1 RRHGGAPWQRRDRGR
16 RRPALQRRR
25 GRVLIRARTCR
36 GAIAVALALPGAVPA
51 VSAQPAPGAQSAPR
65 VLPPYFLLN
74 IEDQR
79 VLLRVMRPAVEPL
92 TPVFSGSLTGNR
104 EVDADGIVTLRV
116 RGTGRVG
123 IGLNVIDIGEQGV
136 SVKGAPLLEPAA
148 TLNPDGTLSPG
159 AGSPP
164 PR

>member
-1 RRHGGAPWQRRDRGR
+1 MKRAAPLRR
-16 RRPALQRRR
+16 ALAAA
-25 GRVLIRARTCR
+25 L
-36 GAIAVALALPGAVPA
+36 VALALPGAVPPA
-51 VSAQPAPGAQSAPR
+51 SAQPAPGAQSAPQA
-65 VLPPYFLLN
+65 LPPYFLLN

-92 TPVFSGSLTGNR
+92 TPVFSGGLTGNR
-104 EVDADGIVTLRV
+104 EVGADGIVTIRV

-123 IGLNVIDIGEQGV
+123 IGLSMIDIGGQGV
-136 SVKGAPLLEPAA
+136 SVNGAPLLEPAA

-159 AGSPP
+159 TGSPP